1 MHYINIMRLDTIAIS
16 TQLFKTV
23 ERELQHSKL
32 VAEQST
38 AVCEHWG
45 ETAGRYHLVF
55 LIVNANI

>member
-16 TQLFKTV
+16 TQLFKSL
-23 ERELQHSKL
+23 ERGIQHSKL

-45 ETAGRYHLVF
+45 VVPQ
-55 LIVNANI
+55 ID